1 MEGSIPNK
9 QRAIQTIGHVLQI
22 MQFTGNIPKDDE

>member
-1 MEGSIPNK
+1 MEGHIPNE
-9 QRAIQTIGHVLQI
+9 QRAIQTTDHIFQT